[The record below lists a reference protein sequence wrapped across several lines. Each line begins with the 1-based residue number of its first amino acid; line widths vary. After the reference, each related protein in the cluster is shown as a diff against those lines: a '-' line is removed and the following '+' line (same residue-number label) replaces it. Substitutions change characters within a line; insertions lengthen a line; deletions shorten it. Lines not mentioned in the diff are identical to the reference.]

1 MKNIFDQAKF
11 LSFRKRFFSKITDG
25 TRNRPIEP
33 ILYQLGLHFLRLH
46 DGKFNHPIGHI
57 VNFVVFFSDLNF
69 KLIFVDFSLLFLLKS
84 ELGF

>member
-25 TRNRPIEP
+25 IRNRPIEP

-57 VNFVVFFSDLNF
+57 VNFVVFFRF
-69 KLIFVDFSLLFLLKS
+69 EFQIDFCRFLVYCS
-84 ELGF
+84 F